1 MQELTK
7 SAEGP
12 VQIPGKT
19 DPNLWLDLV
28 CFVAT
33 VVFAWWY
40 RWEVRDL
47 AWSLWISSLTL
58 GYLYLLT
65 GIAGILFGPPGQIP
79 GVSGINASAYA
90 RQRLQWNE
98 RRSREVSGKVTPG
111 YTGRSIPQNDRRQP
125 YLSKENPPPIP
136 ENKSQLSSGSA
147 GGIFGAMASLVFV
160 AMLFMIFGMHRI
172 TLYGLVAAIV
182 CTTVSLIPVLRE
194 KTGMKFLPDLHPRLV
209 HIFGAMPLAAFLF
222 GFFTFHFLG
231 FHFGH
236 SMILNMVLPIS
247 HSFYP
252 GEDLEAFPGFFK
264 DNLLIAFSRYWF
276 FILMSVPSRLSVYS
290 KAFRTNDMSVMFLP
304 YKNVVRM
311 HVMIILFAILDA
323 AGLKGVMLYLL
334 LALYFFPFN
343 SISGGLFKRKH
354 RFG

>member
-7 SAEGP
+7 PAEGP

-98 RRSREVSGKVTPG
+98 RRSREG
-111 YTGRSIPQNDRRQP
+111 
-125 YLSKENPPPIP
+125 
-136 ENKSQLSSGSA
+136 
-147 GGIFGAMASLVFV
+147 
-160 AMLFMIFGMHRI
+160 
-172 TLYGLVAAIV
+172 
-182 CTTVSLIPVLRE
+182 
-194 KTGMKFLPDLHPRLV
+194 
-209 HIFGAMPLAAFLF
+209 
-222 GFFTFHFLG
+222 
-231 FHFGH
+231 
-236 SMILNMVLPIS
+236 
-247 HSFYP
+247 
-252 GEDLEAFPGFFK
+252 
-264 DNLLIAFSRYWF
+264 
-276 FILMSVPSRLSVYS
+276 
-290 KAFRTNDMSVMFLP
+290 
-304 YKNVVRM
+304 
-311 HVMIILFAILDA
+311 
-323 AGLKGVMLYLL
+323 
-334 LALYFFPFN
+334 
-343 SISGGLFKRKH
+343 
-354 RFG
+354 